1 MMKNVITKEINVRM
15 VKNGY
20 KTKNFYFVKL
30 SKYMA
35 AILQLATNSITSTK
49 SVNTIS
55 AATTNLYLFVECHVC
70 AP

>member
-1 MMKNVITKEINVRM
+1 M
-15 VKNGY
+15 VAKIVLVDV
-20 KTKNFYFVKL
+20 FAL

-70 AP
+70 APLG